1 MPSLRRPTVIEV
13 AAVSVP
19 TKDIDGCRRSHLA
32 LLDRIGGLT
41 DEQAR
46 SASQLPDWTVG
57 HVLTHLARNGDSVV
71 RRLEGA
77 ARGETVD
84 QYPGGYAG
92 RASEIAVGAGRPA
105 AGIVADVEASAAR
118 LDDCCASLPTDAW
131 DRPTRDVSG
140 AERPANTLMLS
151 RWREIEV
158 HHADLGLGYTPAD
171 WPDELVA
178 AWLPREL
185 ERLPK
190 RADPKQ
196 LLAWAI
202 GRSPA
207 PALSN
212 W

>member
-1 MPSLRRPTVIEV
+1 MPSPRRLTVIEV

-19 TKDIDGCRRSHLA
+19 IKDIDGCRRSHRV
-32 LLDRIGGLT
+32 LLDRIDGLT

-57 HVLTHLARNGDSVV
+57 HVLTHLARNADSVV

-77 ARGETVD
+77 ARGEIVD

-92 RASEIAVGAGRPA
+92 RASEIAVGAGRSA
-105 AGIVADVEASAAR
+105 AALVADVQASAAR
-118 LDDCCASLPTDAW
+118 LEDGCATLPADAW

-140 AERPANTLMLS
+140 AERQANTLMLT
-151 RWREIEV
+151 RWREVEV

-185 ERLPK
+185 DRLLK

-196 LLAWAI
+196 LLAWVV
-202 GRSPA
+202 GRGEA